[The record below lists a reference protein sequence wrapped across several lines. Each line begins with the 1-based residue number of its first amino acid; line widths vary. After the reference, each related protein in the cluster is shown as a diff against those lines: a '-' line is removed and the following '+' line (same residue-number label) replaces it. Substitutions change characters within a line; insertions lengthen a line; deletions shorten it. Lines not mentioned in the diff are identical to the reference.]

1 MKHRDRVLMALNHET
16 PDRCPMQVSFTPEFA
31 DRLRADLRMRGSTSH
46 NPHGGGNSYELERVL
61 GQDLILTS
69 VGWVNSYYQQEGDY
83 VDEWGAAWR
92 SIKYTTRFGVG
103 RYTEAVGH
111 PLADDTAISN
121 YKAPD
126 PNRLELYYDAAR
138 AIEQFKSE
146 YWIVGVV
153 VTTILETATALRGY
167 MQILK
172 DFIAHPDLLECLL
185 DIPYRYHM
193 TVAKHLVEMG
203 IDMIW
208 LGDDV
213 GGQKSMLISPAHWR
227 KFLKPRLACLISEL
241 KQINPDL
248 KVAYH
253 SDGAI
258 EPIIP
263 ELIEIGLDVLNPIQ
277 PACMDPAKLKKQYG
291 KNLCFWGSID
301 EQYTLPFGTPAEVEA
316 EVRTRLTTIGKEG
329 GLIIGPTHNVQLDT
343 PLENFWAM
351 INTVTGTTYHAL
363 SEPNSSL
370 ASSIGIEGG
379 ESGKETSESANRREA
394 LV

>member
-1 MKHRDRVLMALNHET
+1 
-16 PDRCPMQVSFTPEFA
+16 MQVSFTPEFA
-31 DRLRADLRMRGSTSH
+31 DRLRADMQMRGKSAR
-46 NPHGGGNSYELERVL
+46 NPHGGRNSYELERAL

-69 VGWVNSYYQQEGDY
+69 VGWVNSYYRQEGDY
-83 VDEWGAAWR
+83 VDEWGIAWR
-92 SIKYTTRFGVG
+92 SIKYTTPFGVG
-103 RYTEAVGH
+103 HYTEPVGH
-111 PLADDTAISN
+111 PLAEEDAIDD
-121 YKAPD
+121 YQAPD
-126 PNRLELYYDAAR
+126 PNRPELYCEAAR
-138 AIEQFKSE
+138 VIEQFKNE

-172 DFIAHPDLLECLL
+172 DIIAWPELFERLL
-185 DIPYRYHM
+185 DIPYHYHLI
-193 TVAKHLVEMG
+193 AARRLVQLG
-203 IDMIW
+203 VDMIW

-213 GGQKSMLISPAHWR
+213 GGQKTMLISPAHWR
-227 KFLKPRLACLISEL
+227 KFLKPRFASMISEL
-241 KQINPDL
+241 KQINPNL

-301 EQYTLPFGTPAEVEA
+301 EQNTLPFGTPAEVEA
-316 EVRTRLTTIGKEG
+316 EVLRRLLTIGKEG

-351 INTVTGTTYHAL
+351 INTITGTTYESL
-363 SEPNSSL
+363 VGRMSSNDV
-370 ASSIGIEGG
+370 E
-379 ESGKETSESANRREA
+379 
-394 LV
+394 VHP

>member
-1 MKHRDRVLMALNHET
+1 MNHRERVQTALGHET

-31 DRLRADLRMRGSTSH
+31 DRLRADMQMRGKSTH
-46 NPHGGGNSYELERVL
+46 NPHGGGNSYELERAL

-69 VGWVNSYYQQEGDY
+69 VGWVNSYYRQAGDY
-83 VDEWGAAWR
+83 VDEWGIAWR
-92 SIKYTTRFGVG
+92 SIKYTTPFGVG
-103 RYTEAVGH
+103 HYTEPVGH
-111 PLADDTAISN
+111 PLAEQDAIDR

-126 PNRLELYYDAAR
+126 PNRPELYWEAAR
-138 AIEQFKSE
+138 VIEQFKNE

-172 DFIAHPDLLECLL
+172 DIIARPELFERLL
-185 DIPYRYHM
+185 DIPYHYHL
-193 TVAKHLVEMG
+193 TAARRLVQLG
-203 IDMIW
+203 VDMIW

-213 GGQKSMLISPAHWR
+213 GGQKAMLISPAHWR
-227 KFLKPRLACLISEL
+227 KFLKPRFARMISEL
-241 KQINPDL
+241 KQINPSL

-263 ELIEIGLDVLNPIQ
+263 ELIEIGLDVLNPVQ

-301 EQYTLPFGTPAEVEA
+301 EQNTLPFGTPAEVEA
-316 EVRTRLTTIGKEG
+316 EVLRRLLTIGKEG

-351 INTVTGTTYHAL
+351 IDTITGTTY
-363 SEPNSSL
+363 ESL
-370 ASSIGIEGG
+370 AGRMSSADVE
-379 ESGKETSESANRREA
+379 
-394 LV
+394 VHP